1 MTNITAIF
9 KKEFRSYFN
18 SPIAYIFITFFLGI
32 SSWLFFRGFFIQNQA
47 EMRSFF
53 GLMPWIFLFFIP
65 AVTMKLWAEEKKIGT
80 VEILMTLPI
89 RDAEV
94 VLGKFLASFA
104 LLAVTVLLSL
114 VLTFSVIYLGD
125 PDGGTLIAG
134 YIGLLL
140 MGAAYLAIGLFASTL
155 TENQI
160 VAFILGISTCFVLLI
175 IGEDFVLFNTPNW
188 LPNWLFPIF
197 SYLGLGAHY
206 SSILRGVLDSR
217 DIIYYLSV
225 IGFFLYLSTL
235 AVESRKWR

>member
-1 MTNITAIF
+1 MQNITAIL

-32 SSWLFFRGFFIQNQA
+32 SAWLFFQNFFLVNQA
-47 EMRSFF
+47 EMRGFF

-80 VEILMTLPI
+80 IEILMTLPI
-89 RDAEV
+89 RDYEV
-94 VLGKFLASFA
+94 VVGKFLASFA
-104 LLAVTVLLSL
+104 LLAVTVLLTL
-114 VLTFSVIYLGD
+114 VIPFSVMSLGN
-125 PDGGTLIAG
+125 PDVGTLIAG

-140 MGAAYLAIGLFASTL
+140 MGGAYIAIGFFASTL

-160 VAFILGISTCFVLLI
+160 IAFITGIVVCLVLLL
-175 IGEDFVLFNTPNW
+175 IGEDFVLFKT
-188 LPNWLFPIF
+188 PNWLFPIF

-217 DIIYYLSV
+217 DIIYYLSLT
-225 IGFFLYLSTL
+225 GFFLYLSTL

>member
-1 MTNITAIF
+1 MQNITAIL

-32 SSWLFFRGFFIQNQA
+32 SAWLFFQNFFIVNQA

-65 AVTMKLWAEEKKIGT
+65 AVTMKLWSEEKKIGT
-80 VEILMTLPI
+80 IEILMTLPI
-89 RDAEV
+89 RDYEV
-94 VLGKFLASFA
+94 VVGKFLASFA
-104 LLAVTVLLSL
+104 LLAVTVLLTLVVPFSIMSL
-114 VLTFSVIYLGD
+114 GN
-125 PDGGTLIAG
+125 PDVGTLIAG

-140 MGAAYLAIGLFASTL
+140 MGAAYIAIGFFASTL

-160 VAFILGISTCFVLLI
+160 IAFIIGIVVCLVLLL
-175 IGEDFVLFNTPNW
+175 IGEDFVLFKTPNW
-188 LPNWLFPIF
+188 LVPIF

-217 DIIYYLSV
+217 DIIYYLSL

>member
-1 MTNITAIF
+1 MQNITAIL

-32 SSWLFFRGFFIQNQA
+32 SSWLFFQSFFLVNQA
-47 EMRSFF
+47 EMRGFF

-80 VEILMTLPI
+80 IEILMTLPI
-89 RDAEV
+89 RDYEV
-94 VLGKFLASFA
+94 VIGKFLACFA
-104 LLAVTVLLSL
+104 LLTVTILLTL
-114 VLTFSVIYLGD
+114 VVPFSVMYLGN
-125 PDGGTLIAG
+125 PDVGTLFAG

-140 MGAAYLAIGLFASTL
+140 MGGAYIAIGFFASTL

-160 VAFILGISTCFVLLI
+160 VAFIIGIVICLTLLL
-175 IGEDFVLFNTPNW
+175 IGEDIVLFKT
-188 LPNWLFPIF
+188 PNWLFPIF

-225 IGFFLYLSTL
+225 IAFFLYLSTL

>member
-1 MTNITAIF
+1 MQNITAIL

-32 SSWLFFRGFFIQNQA
+32 SAWLFFQNFFIVNQA

-65 AVTMKLWAEEKKIGT
+65 AVTMKLWSEEKKIGT
-80 VEILMTLPI
+80 IEILMTLPI
-89 RDAEV
+89 RDYEV
-94 VLGKFLASFA
+94 VVGKFLASFA
-104 LLAVTVLLSL
+104 LLAVTVLLTL
-114 VLTFSVIYLGD
+114 VIPFSIMSVGN
-125 PDGGTLIAG
+125 PDVGTLIAG

-140 MGAAYLAIGLFASTL
+140 MGAAYIAIGFFASTL

-160 VAFILGISTCFVLLI
+160 IAFIIGIVVCLVLLL
-175 IGEDFVLFNTPNW
+175 IGEDFVLFKTPNW
-188 LPNWLFPIF
+188 LVPIF

-217 DIIYYLSV
+217 DIIYYLSL

>member
-32 SSWLFFRGFFIQNQA
+32 SAWLFFRSFFFANQA
-47 EMRSFF
+47 EMRGFF

-65 AVTMKLWAEEKKIGT
+65 AVTMKLWAEEKKLGT

-89 RDAEV
+89 QDYEV
-94 VLGKFLASFA
+94 IIGKFLASLA
-104 LLAVTVLLSL
+104 LLTVTVLLSL
-114 VLTFSVIYLGD
+114 VLPLSVMYLGD
-125 PDGGTLIAG
+125 PDGGTLITG
-134 YIGLLL
+134 YLGLLL
-140 MGAAYLAIGLFASTL
+140 MGAAYISIGLFTSTL

-160 VAFILGISTCFVLLI
+160 IAFIFGITVCFVLLI
-175 IGEDFVLFNTPNW
+175 IGEDIVLFNTPNW
-188 LPNWLFPIF
+188 LYPIF

-217 DIIYYLSV
+217 DIVYYLSL

-235 AVESRKWR
+235 SVESRKWR

>member
-18 SPIAYIFITFFLGI
+18 SPIAYIFITFFLGL
-32 SSWLFFRGFFIQNQA
+32 SSWLFFRGFFLQNQA
-47 EMRSFF
+47 EMRGFF

-80 VEILMTLPI
+80 IEILMTLPI
-89 RDAEV
+89 RDYEV
-94 VLGKFLASFA
+94 VLGKFFASFA
-104 LLAVTVLLSL
+104 LLVVTVLLSF
-114 VLTFSVIYLGD
+114 VIPVSVMYVGD
-125 PDGGTLIAG
+125 PDGGIIITG

-140 MGAAYLAIGLFASTL
+140 MGAAYLAIGLCASTL

-160 VAFILGISTCFVLLI
+160 IAFILGIFTCFVLLI
-175 IGEDFVLFNTPNW
+175 IGEDIVLFNAPD
-188 LPNWLFPIF
+188 WLFPIF
-197 SYLGLGAHY
+197 NYLGLGSHY

-235 AVESRKWR
+235 AIESRKWR

>member
-1 MTNITAIF
+1 M
-9 KKEFRSYFN
+9 
-18 SPIAYIFITFFLGI
+18 
-32 SSWLFFRGFFIQNQA
+32 RG
-47 EMRSFF
+47 FF

-80 VEILMTLPI
+80 IEILMTLPI
-89 RDAEV
+89 RDYEV
-94 VLGKFLASFA
+94 VIGKFLACLA
-104 LLAVTVLLSL
+104 LLAVTILLTL
-114 VLTFSVIYLGD
+114 VVPFSVMYLGN
-125 PDGGTLIAG
+125 PDVGTLITG

-140 MGAAYLAIGLFASTL
+140 MGGAYIAIGFFASTL

-160 VAFILGISTCFVLLI
+160 VAFIIGIAVCLTLLL
-175 IGEDFVLFNTPNW
+175 IGEDFVLFKT
-188 LPNWLFPIF
+188 PNWLFPIF

-225 IGFFLYLSTL
+225 IAFFLYLSTL

>member
-1 MTNITAIF
+1 M
-9 KKEFRSYFN
+9 
-18 SPIAYIFITFFLGI
+18 
-32 SSWLFFRGFFIQNQA
+32 RG
-47 EMRSFF
+47 FF

-80 VEILMTLPI
+80 IEILMTLPI
-89 RDAEV
+89 RDYEV
-94 VLGKFLASFA
+94 VIGKFLACLA
-104 LLAVTVLLSL
+104 LLAVTILLTL
-114 VLTFSVIYLGD
+114 VIPFSVMYLGN
-125 PDGGTLIAG
+125 PDVGTLITG

-140 MGAAYLAIGLFASTL
+140 MGAAYIAIGFFASTL

-160 VAFILGISTCFVLLI
+160 VAFIIGIVICLTLLL
-175 IGEDFVLFNTPNW
+175 IGEDIVLFNT
-188 LPNWLFPIF
+188 PNWLFPIF

-235 AVESRKWR
+235 AVESRKGR

>member
-1 MTNITAIF
+1 MQNITAIL

-32 SSWLFFRGFFIQNQA
+32 SSWLFFQSFFLVNQA
-47 EMRSFF
+47 EMRGFF
-53 GLMPWIFLFFIP
+53 GLMPWVFLFFIP

-80 VEILMTLPI
+80 IEILMTLPI
-89 RDAEV
+89 RDYEV
-94 VLGKFLASFA
+94 VIGKFLACLA
-104 LLAVTVLLSL
+104 LLAVTILLTL
-114 VLTFSVIYLGD
+114 VVPFSVMYLGN
-125 PDGGTLIAG
+125 PDVGTLITG

-140 MGAAYLAIGLFASTL
+140 MGGAYIAIGFFASTL

-160 VAFILGISTCFVLLI
+160 VAFIIGIAVCLTLLL
-175 IGEDFVLFNTPNW
+175 IGEDIVLFKT
-188 LPNWLFPIF
+188 PNWLFPIF

-225 IGFFLYLSTL
+225 IAFFLYLSTL
-235 AVESRKWR
+235 AIESRKWR

>member
-1 MTNITAIF
+1 MQNITAIL

-32 SSWLFFRGFFIQNQA
+32 SAWLFFQNFFLVNQA

-80 VEILMTLPI
+80 IEILMTLPI
-89 RDAEV
+89 RDYEV
-94 VLGKFLASFA
+94 VVGKFLASFA
-104 LLAVTVLLSL
+104 LLAVTVLLTL
-114 VLTFSVIYLGD
+114 VIPFSVMSLGN
-125 PDGGTLIAG
+125 PDMGTLITG

-140 MGAAYLAIGLFASTL
+140 MGGAYIAIGFFASTL

-160 VAFILGISTCFVLLI
+160 IAFIIGIVVCLVLLL
-175 IGEDFVLFNTPNW
+175 IGEDFVLFKT
-188 LPNWLFPIF
+188 PNWLFPIF

-217 DIIYYLSV
+217 DIIYYLSL

>member
-1 MTNITAIF
+1 MTNITTIF

-32 SSWLFFRGFFIQNQA
+32 SAWLFFRSFFFANQA
-47 EMRSFF
+47 EMRGFF

-65 AVTMKLWAEEKKIGT
+65 AVTMKLWAEEKKLGT

-89 RDAEV
+89 QDYEV
-94 VLGKFLASFA
+94 IIGKFLASLA
-104 LLAVTVLLSL
+104 LLTVTVLLSL
-114 VLTFSVIYLGD
+114 VLPLSVMYLGD
-125 PDGGTLIAG
+125 PDGGTLITG
-134 YIGLLL
+134 YLGLLL
-140 MGAAYLAIGLFASTL
+140 MGAAYISIGLFTSTL

-160 VAFILGISTCFVLLI
+160 IAFIFGITVCFVLLI
-175 IGEDFVLFNTPNW
+175 IGEDIVLFNTPNW
-188 LPNWLFPIF
+188 LYPIF

-217 DIIYYLSV
+217 DIIYYLSL

-235 AVESRKWR
+235 SVESRKWR

>member
-32 SSWLFFRGFFIQNQA
+32 SAWLFFRSFFFANQA
-47 EMRSFF
+47 EMRGFF

-65 AVTMKLWAEEKKIGT
+65 AVTMKLWAEEKKLGT

-89 RDAEV
+89 QDYEV
-94 VLGKFLASFA
+94 IIGKFLASLA
-104 LLAVTVLLSL
+104 LLTVTVLLSL
-114 VLTFSVIYLGD
+114 VLPLSVMYLGD
-125 PDGGTLIAG
+125 PDGGTLITG
-134 YIGLLL
+134 YLGLLL
-140 MGAAYLAIGLFASTL
+140 MGAAYISIGLFTSTL

-160 VAFILGISTCFVLLI
+160 IAFIFGITVCFVLLI
-175 IGEDFVLFNTPNW
+175 IGEDIVLFNAPNW
-188 LPNWLFPIF
+188 LYPIF

-217 DIIYYLSV
+217 DIIYYLSL

-235 AVESRKWR
+235 SVESRKWR

>member
-1 MTNITAIF
+1 MQNITAIL

-32 SSWLFFRGFFIQNQA
+32 SAWLFFQNFFIVNQA

-65 AVTMKLWAEEKKIGT
+65 AVTMKLWSEEKKIGT
-80 VEILMTLPI
+80 IEILMTLPI
-89 RDAEV
+89 RDYEV
-94 VLGKFLASFA
+94 VVGKFLASFA
-104 LLAVTVLLSL
+104 LLAVTVLLTLVIPFSIMSL
-114 VLTFSVIYLGD
+114 GN
-125 PDGGTLIAG
+125 PDVGTLIAG

-140 MGAAYLAIGLFASTL
+140 MGAAYIAIGFFASTL

-160 VAFILGISTCFVLLI
+160 IAFIIGIVVCLVLLL
-175 IGEDFVLFNTPNW
+175 IGEDFVLFKTPNW
-188 LPNWLFPIF
+188 LVPIF

-217 DIIYYLSV
+217 DIIYYLSL

>member
-1 MTNITAIF
+1 MQNITAIL

-32 SSWLFFRGFFIQNQA
+32 SSWLFFQGFFLQNQA
-47 EMRSFF
+47 EMRGFF

-80 VEILMTLPI
+80 IEILMTLPI
-89 RDAEV
+89 RDYEV
-94 VLGKFLASFA
+94 VIGKFLACLA
-104 LLAVTVLLSL
+104 LLTVTILLTL
-114 VLTFSVIYLGD
+114 VVPFSVMYLGN
-125 PDGGTLIAG
+125 PDVGTLIAG

-140 MGAAYLAIGLFASTL
+140 MGGAYIAIGFFASTL

-160 VAFILGISTCFVLLI
+160 VAFIIGIVVCLTLLL
-175 IGEDFVLFNTPNW
+175 IGEDIVLFKT
-188 LPNWLFPIF
+188 PNWLFPIF

-225 IGFFLYLSTL
+225 IAFFLYLSTL

>member
-9 KKEFRSYFN
+9 KKEFKSYFN

-80 VEILMTLPI
+80 IEILMTLPI

-94 VLGKFLASFA
+94 VVGKFLASLA

-114 VLTFSVIYLGD
+114 VLTFSVMYLGD

-188 LPNWLFPIF
+188 LFPIF

>member
-1 MTNITAIF
+1 M
-9 KKEFRSYFN
+9 
-18 SPIAYIFITFFLGI
+18 
-32 SSWLFFRGFFIQNQA
+32 RG
-47 EMRSFF
+47 FF

-80 VEILMTLPI
+80 IEILMTLPI
-89 RDAEV
+89 RDYEV
-94 VLGKFLASFA
+94 VIGKFLACLA
-104 LLAVTVLLSL
+104 LLAVTILLTL
-114 VLTFSVIYLGD
+114 VVPFSVMYLGS
-125 PDGGTLIAG
+125 PDIGTLITG

-140 MGAAYLAIGLFASTL
+140 MGAAYIAIGFFASTL

-160 VAFILGISTCFVLLI
+160 VAFIIGIAVCLALLL
-175 IGEDFVLFNTPNW
+175 IGEDIVLFKT
-188 LPNWLFPIF
+188 PNWLFPIF

-225 IGFFLYLSTL
+225 IAFFLYLSTL